1 MSCEPYDIVDES
13 VLQEERLDARWEQEI
28 VAHLPKELEEHALR
42 LGAMQRKS
50 GKITRASDLLRG
62 LLAYV
67 LCVSS
72 CAGTRSVGSFSG
84 ISGSVRYELART
96 AQKSECVAG
105 VAVESTVANP
115 RSAGVPVVEE
125 SRL

>member
-13 VLQEERLDARWEQEI
+13 LLQEELLDARWEQEI
-28 VAHLPKELEEHALR
+28 VAHLPKELEEQAWR

-50 GKITRASDLLRG
+50 GKITRACDLLRG

-72 CAGTRSVGSFSG
+72 FQGLGAWGV
-84 ISGSVRYELART
+84 L
-96 AQKSECVAG
+96 AG
-105 VAVESTVANP
+105 VADLADTSWRERLRNA
-115 RSAGVPVVEE
+115 SAWRKVRKQELM
-125 SRL
+125 R